1 VEKSREKTAQWAE
14 KRGFSFPVLL
24 DTSGEVAAYYAPHDL
39 LPDLS
44 RAEVAIA
51 SNLIIDNT
59 GKIRFF
65 DLLDTTSFDAK
76 LVKLQTRLQQPL
88 AESQK

>member
-1 VEKSREKTAQWAE
+1 VSLLRRKIRTVLSLSAAVALVFFLVLPV
-14 KRGFSFPVLL
+14 RGFAGDV
-24 DTSGEVAAYYAPHDL
+24 

-51 SNLIIDNT
+51 SNLIIDDR

-76 LVKLQTRLQQPL
+76 LVKLHARLKQLLAGQQ
-88 AESQK
+88 K